1 MAGLLRNIVAFLIG
15 LIFYGRRQPGDTTT
29 ARFLVTPF
37 DVGMKVLK
45 SDKFLQLVEPAQM
58 DYLLQVGRLF
68 PILRSGARFV
78 NIGQTVRFFKPI
90 PVFSVVRIDTRVA
103 YADDRCAFIASTLH
117 VKGERAAEVLVKMK
131 FKKKG
136 RTVSA
141 RSLLKVQFDAA
152 PPQVLKWDAAL
163 EAL

>member
-1 MAGLLRNIVAFLIG
+1 MAGLLRNIIAL
-15 LIFYGRRQPGDTTT
+15 LLRLLTHARRAPADTTT
-29 ARFLVTPF
+29 AHFLVTPF
-37 DVGMKVLK
+37 DVGMSKLK

-90 PVFSVVRIDTRVA
+90 RVFSVVRIDTRIA
-103 YADDRCAFIASTLH
+103 YADDRCAFIASTLQ

-136 RTVSA
+136 LTVSA
-141 RSLLKVQFDAA
+141 RSLLQVQFDAA

-163 EAL
+163 DAF